1 MLAIRNQAA
10 LPRARIVRRVVR
22 VEPVARGDCRGRER
36 LLRSIAFPSPE
47 LPDLFHAAVVE
58 LPGAAPLPAGVVSGS
73 TADNA
78 EDASADACRVVHDG
92 PQRVV
97 VEARLERPGLLVLA
111 DTFTPD
117 WSAVVSTEG
126 GEPRPAQ
133 ILRANHIHRGVPLPA
148 GASAVEFRY
157 RSRSFAWSAA
167 VTLAAWGV
175 WAIAAVLSGLRPCRR
190 GRT

>member
-1 MLAIRNQAA
+1 M
-10 LPRARIVRRVVR
+10 
-22 VEPVARGDCRGRER
+22 
-36 LLRSIAFPSPE
+36 
-47 LPDLFHAAVVE
+47 PDLFHAAVVE
-58 LPGAAPLPAGVVSGS
+58 LPGAAPLPEGVAAGS
-73 TADNA
+73 TAGAA
-78 EDASADACRVVHDG
+78 EDASADTCRIVHDD

-111 DTFTPD
+111 DTFSPD
-117 WSAVVSTEG
+117 WSAVVSMDG

-148 GASAVEFRY
+148 GASVVEFRY

-175 WAIAAVLSGLRPCRR
+175 WAIAAVWYGRHPFRR
-190 GRT
+190 EPA